1 MNSGFLTDNIP
12 RFQKIKKKKKT
23 DIEKVTTTTTTKYTL
38 KKVKN
43 MCLITEQDEA
53 GQMIRDSIGQ
63 KGCFLPQ
70 TGRES
75 ELETKGNATEHKRLD
90 GHDSYLG

>member
-1 MNSGFLTDNIP
+1 MNSGFLTNNIP
-12 RFQKIKKKKKT
+12 HFQKIKKKKQKT
-23 DIEKVTTTTTTKYTL
+23 DIEKVTTTTKYTL

-43 MCLITEQDEA
+43 MCIITEQDEA

-75 ELETKGNATEHKRLD
+75 D
-90 GHDSYLG
+90 